1 MRTSGPALE
10 CEGTATTYL
19 PMDFRPKPDGAAAP
33 ADSHVFEAGEANF
46 ETDVL
51 QASLQTPVLVDFW
64 ATWCGPCK
72 TLGPI
77 LEKLAGEYAG
87 AFRLAKIDCDKEQQ
101 LAGMFGVRS
110 IPTVVLIQG
119 GQIVDAFSGALP
131 ESQVREFLK
140 RHRVEPASRIEAPA
154 QDVEDGAVPAETPQA
169 AIARIGQALATDP
182 DNAGLKLDLALAR
195 ARSGDTTNA
204 QATLD
209 TLPIDLAE
217 DDRAKALTALLAMQ
231 QSLAQIPP
239 ATELRARVERDP
251 RDFTALDGL
260 GVRQLLDGDAAEA
273 MQQWLAILAAD
284 RGWNEGLARR
294 RLLDAFRIVHDEA
307 LVSTARR
314 KMSSLLF

>member
-1 MRTSGPALE
+1 MNPN
-10 CEGTATTYL
+10 
-19 PMDFRPKPDGAAAP
+19 PKLDGATAP
-33 ADSHVFEAGEANF
+33 ASSYVFEAGEANF
-46 ETDVL
+46 ETEVL

-110 IPTVVLIQG
+110 IPTVVLIAG

-140 RHRVEPASRIEAPA
+140 RHRIEPASRIETPA
-154 QDVEDGAVPAETPQA
+154 QDVDETAPAETPKA
-169 AIARIGQALATDP
+169 AVARIEKALAASP
-182 DNAGLKLDLALAR
+182 DDAGLKLDLALAK
-195 ARSGDTTNA
+195 ARTGDTTNA

-209 TLPIDLAE
+209 ALPVDMAE
-217 DDRAKALTALLAMQ
+217 DDRAKALAAILAMQ
-231 QSLAQIPP
+231 QSLAAIPP
-239 ATELRARVERDP
+239 AADLLARVERDP
-251 RDFTALDGL
+251 RDFAALDGL
-260 GVRQLLDGDAAEA
+260 GVRKLLGGDAADA
-273 MQQWLAILAAD
+273 MQHWLAILAAD
-284 RGWNEGLARR
+284 RAWNEGLARK
-294 RLLDAFRIVHDEA
+294 RLLDAFRIVPDET
-307 LVSTARR
+307 LVSATRR

>member
-1 MRTSGPALE
+1 MN
-10 CEGTATTYL
+10 
-19 PMDFRPKPDGAAAP
+19 FKPKPDSATAS
-33 ADSHVFEAGEANF
+33 ADSFVFEAGEANF

-131 ESQVREFLK
+131 ESQVREFLT
-140 RHRVEPASRIEAPA
+140 RHRVEPAARIEAPA
-154 QDVEDGAVPAETPQA
+154 QEVDENAPAETPQA
-169 AIARIGQALATDP
+169 AVARLSRALAAAP
-182 DNAGLKLDLALAR
+182 DDAGLKLDLALAK
-195 ARSGDTTNA
+195 ARTGDTANA
-204 QATLD
+204 RAALD
-209 TLPIDLAE
+209 ALPVDLAE
-217 DDRAKALTALLAMQ
+217 DDRTKALTALLAMQ
-231 QSLAQIPP
+231 QSVAAIPP
-239 ATELRARVERDP
+239 AADLLARIERDP
-251 RDFTALDGL
+251 RDFAALDGL
-260 GVRQLLDGDAAEA
+260 GVRQLLGGDTAGA
-273 MQQWLAILAAD
+273 MQHWLAILAAD
-284 RGWNEGLARR
+284 RTWNDGLARK

-307 LVSTARR
+307 LVSATRR

>member
-1 MRTSGPALE
+1 MN
-10 CEGTATTYL
+10 
-19 PMDFRPKPDGAAAP
+19 FKPKPDSATAP
-33 ADSHVFEAGEANF
+33 ADSYIFEAGEANF

-77 LEKLAGEYAG
+77 LEKLAGEYGG
-87 AFRLAKIDCDKEQQ
+87 AFKLAKIDCDKEQQ

-140 RHRVEPASRIEAPA
+140 KHQVEPAARIEAPA
-154 QDVEDGAVPAETPQA
+154 QAVDDNAPAETPQA
-169 AIARIGQALATDP
+169 AAARFEQALAATP
-182 DNAGLKLDLALAR
+182 DDAGLKLDLALAK
-195 ARSGDTTNA
+195 ARTGDTANA
-204 QATLD
+204 QTTLD
-209 TLPIDLAE
+209 ALPVDLAE

-231 QSLAQIPP
+231 QSIAAIPP
-239 ATELRARVERDP
+239 AADLLARVDRDT
-251 RDFTALDGL
+251 RDFAALDGL
-260 GVRQLLDGDAAEA
+260 GVRKLLGGDAEAA
-273 MQQWLAILAAD
+273 MQHWLAILAAD
-284 RGWNEGLARR
+284 RGWNEGLARK
-294 RLLDAFRIVHDEA
+294 RLLDAFRIVHDDA
-307 LVSTARR
+307 LVSATRR

>member
-1 MRTSGPALE
+1 MNPN
-10 CEGTATTYL
+10 
-19 PMDFRPKPDGAAAP
+19 PKLDGAAAP
-33 ADSHVFEAGEANF
+33 ADSYIFEAGEANF

-131 ESQVREFLK
+131 ESQVREFLT
-140 RHRVEPASRIEAPA
+140 RHRVEPAARIEAPA
-154 QDVEDGAVPAETPQA
+154 QAVDENVPTETPQA
-169 AIARIGQALATDP
+169 AVARFEQALAAAP
-182 DNAGLKLDLALAR
+182 DDAGLKLDLALAK
-195 ARSGDTTNA
+195 ARTGDTADA

-209 TLPIDLAE
+209 SLPVDLAE
-217 DDRAKALTALLAMQ
+217 DDRARALSALLAMQ
-231 QSLAQIPP
+231 QSVAAIPP
-239 ATELRARVERDP
+239 AADLLARVERDP
-251 RDFTALDGL
+251 RDFAALDGL
-260 GVRQLLDGDAAEA
+260 GVRKLLGGDAADA
-273 MQQWLAILAAD
+273 MQHWLAILAAD
-284 RGWNEGLARR
+284 RAWNEGLARK

-307 LVSTARR
+307 LVSATRR

>member
-1 MRTSGPALE
+1 MNLKAKPNSATRPG
-10 CEGTATTYL
+10 GTA
-19 PMDFRPKPDGAAAP
+19 
-33 ADSHVFEAGEANF
+33 VFEAGEANF

-77 LEKLAGEYAG
+77 LEKLADEYAG
-87 AFRLAKIDCDKEQQ
+87 AFRLAKVDCDKEQQ

-169 AIARIGQALATDP
+169 AIARTEQTLAADP
-182 DNAGLKLDLALAR
+182 DNASLKLDLALAR
-195 ARSGDTTNA
+195 ARSGDTANA

-209 TLPIDLAE
+209 SLPVDLAE
-217 DDRAKALTALLAMQ
+217 DDRAKALAALLAMQ

-260 GVRQLLDGDAAEA
+260 GVRQLLDGDTAEA

-284 RGWNEGLARR
+284 RGWNEGLARK

-307 LVSTARR
+307 LVSTTRR

>member
-1 MRTSGPALE
+1 MASRPMRTSGPALE
-10 CEGTATTYL
+10 CEAPATTYE
-19 PMDFRPKPDGAAAP
+19 PMNPNPKLDGAAAP
-33 ADSHVFEAGEANF
+33 ADSYIFEAGEANF
-46 ETDVL
+46 EADVL

-195 ARSGDTTNA
+195 ARSGETTNA

-284 RGWNEGLARR
+284 RGWNEEIG
-294 RLLDAFRIVHDEA
+294 
-307 LVSTARR
+307 
-314 KMSSLLF
+314 

>member
-1 MRTSGPALE
+1 MN
-10 CEGTATTYL
+10 
-19 PMDFRPKPDGAAAP
+19 FRPKPDGAAAP
-33 ADSHVFEAGEANF
+33 ADTFVFEAGEANF

-140 RHRVEPASRIEAPA
+140 RHRVEPASRVEAPA
-154 QDVEDGAVPAETPQA
+154 QDVDDDDAPAETPKA
-169 AIARIGQALATDP
+169 AVARIEKALAANP
-182 DNAGLKLDLALAR
+182 DDAALKLDLALAR
-195 ARSGDTTNA
+195 ARGGDTSNA

-209 TLPIDLAE
+209 ALPVGLAE
-217 DDRAKALTALLAMQ
+217 DDRAKALAAILAMQ
-231 QSLAQIPP
+231 QSLAAIPP
-239 ATELRARVERDP
+239 ATELLARVERDP
-251 RDFTALDGL
+251 RDFAALDGL
-260 GVRQLLDGDAAEA
+260 GVRLLLGGDAADA
-273 MQQWLAILAAD
+273 MQHWLAILAAD
-284 RGWNEGLARR
+284 RGWNDGLARR
-294 RLLDAFRIVHDEA
+294 RLVDAFRIVHDDA
-307 LVSTARR
+307 LVSATRR
-314 KMSSLLF
+314 RMSSLLF

>member
-1 MRTSGPALE
+1 MNPN
-10 CEGTATTYL
+10 
-19 PMDFRPKPDGAAAP
+19 PKLDGAAAP
-33 ADSHVFEAGEANF
+33 AGSYIFEAGEANF
-46 ETDVL
+46 ETEVL

-110 IPTVVLIQG
+110 IPTVVLIAG

-140 RHRVEPASRIEAPA
+140 RHRIEPASRIETPA
-154 QDVEDGAVPAETPQA
+154 QDVDEAAPAETPKA
-169 AIARIGQALATDP
+169 AVARIEKTLAAAP
-182 DNAGLKLDLALAR
+182 DDAGLKLDLALAKAR
-195 ARSGDTTNA
+195 AGDTANA

-209 TLPIDLAE
+209 ALPVDLAE
-217 DDRAKALTALLAMQ
+217 DDRAKALAAILAMQ
-231 QSLAQIPP
+231 QSLAAIPP
-239 ATELRARVERDP
+239 SADLLARVERDP
-251 RDFTALDGL
+251 RDFAALDGL
-260 GVRQLLDGDAAEA
+260 GVRKLLGGDAADA
-273 MQQWLAILAAD
+273 MQHWLAILAAD
-284 RGWNEGLARR
+284 RAWNEGLARK
-294 RLLDAFRIVHDEA
+294 RLLDAFRIVPDET
-307 LVSTARR
+307 LVSATRR

>member
-1 MRTSGPALE
+1 MN
-10 CEGTATTYL
+10 
-19 PMDFRPKPDGAAAP
+19 FRPKPDGAAAP

-87 AFRLAKIDCDKEQQ
+87 AFRLAKVDCDKEQQ

-169 AIARIGQALATDP
+169 AIARTEQALATDP

-217 DDRAKALTALLAMQ
+217 DDRAKALAALLAMQ

-251 RDFTALDGL
+251 HDFTALDGL

-284 RGWNEGLARR
+284 RGWNEGLARK

-307 LVSTARR
+307 LVSTTRR

>member
-1 MRTSGPALE
+1 MNSN
-10 CEGTATTYL
+10 
-19 PMDFRPKPDGAAAP
+19 PKLDSAAAP
-33 ADSHVFEAGEANF
+33 ADSYIFEAGEANF

-140 RHRVEPASRIEAPA
+140 KHQVEPAARIEAPA
-154 QDVEDGAVPAETPQA
+154 QVVADNAPVETPQA
-169 AIARIGQALATDP
+169 ALARFEQALAAAP
-182 DNAGLKLDLALAR
+182 DDAGLKLDLALAK
-195 ARSGDTTNA
+195 ARTGDTANA

-209 TLPIDLAE
+209 ALPVDLAE
-217 DDRAKALTALLAMQ
+217 DDRAKALAALLAMQ
-231 QSLAQIPP
+231 QSIAAIPP
-239 ATELRARVERDP
+239 AADLLARIERDP
-251 RDFTALDGL
+251 RDFEALDGL
-260 GVRQLLDGDAAEA
+260 GVRKLLGGDAADA
-273 MQQWLAILAAD
+273 MQHWLTILGAD
-284 RGWNEGLARR
+284 RAWNEGLARK
-294 RLLDAFRIVHDEA
+294 RLLDAFRIVHDDA
-307 LVSTARR
+307 LVSATRR

>member
-1 MRTSGPALE
+1 MNPN
-10 CEGTATTYL
+10 
-19 PMDFRPKPDGAAAP
+19 PKLDGAAAST
-33 ADSHVFEAGEANF
+33 DSYIFEAGEANF

-131 ESQVREFLK
+131 ESQVREFLT
-140 RHRVEPASRIEAPA
+140 RHRVEPAARIEAPA
-154 QDVEDGAVPAETPQA
+154 QAVDENVPAETPQA
-169 AIARIGQALATDP
+169 AVARFEQALAAAP
-182 DNAGLKLDLALAR
+182 DDAGLKLDLALAK
-195 ARSGDTTNA
+195 ARTGDAANA

-209 TLPIDLAE
+209 SLPVDLAE
-217 DDRAKALTALLAMQ
+217 DDRAKALSALLAMQ
-231 QSLAQIPP
+231 QSVAAIPP
-239 ATELRARVERDP
+239 TADLLARVERDP
-251 RDFTALDGL
+251 RDFAALDGL
-260 GVRQLLDGDAAEA
+260 GVRKLLGGDAADA
-273 MQQWLAILAAD
+273 MQHWLVILAAD
-284 RGWNEGLARR
+284 RGWNEGLARK
-294 RLLDAFRIVHDEA
+294 RLLDAFRIVHDDA
-307 LVSTARR
+307 LVSATRR

>member
-1 MRTSGPALE
+1 MASRPMRTSGPTLE
-10 CEGTATTYL
+10 CERTATTYL
-19 PMDFRPKPDGAAAP
+19 PMNFRPKPDGAAAP

-64 ATWCGPCK
+64 ATLCGPCK

-77 LEKLAGEYAG
+77 LEKLAGEYA
-87 AFRLAKIDCDKEQQ
+87 
-101 LAGMFGVRS
+101 
-110 IPTVVLIQG
+110 
-119 GQIVDAFSGALP
+119 
-131 ESQVREFLK
+131 
-140 RHRVEPASRIEAPA
+140 
-154 QDVEDGAVPAETPQA
+154 AVPAETPQA
-169 AIARIGQALATDP
+169 AIARTGQALATDP

-204 QATLD
+204 QATLN

-251 RDFTALDGL
+251 RDFTAL
-260 GVRQLLDGDAAEA
+260 
-273 MQQWLAILAAD
+273 
-284 RGWNEGLARR
+284 
-294 RLLDAFRIVHDEA
+294 
-307 LVSTARR
+307 
-314 KMSSLLF
+314 

>member
-1 MRTSGPALE
+1 MN
-10 CEGTATTYL
+10 
-19 PMDFRPKPDGAAAP
+19 FKPKPDSATTP
-33 ADSHVFEAGEANF
+33 ADSFVFEAGEANF

-131 ESQVREFLK
+131 ESQVREFLT
-140 RHRVEPASRIEAPA
+140 RHRVEPSARIEAPA
-154 QDVEDGAVPAETPQA
+154 QDVDENAPAETPQA
-169 AIARIGQALATDP
+169 TIARLSQALTAAP
-182 DNAGLKLDLALAR
+182 DDAGLKLDLALAKAR
-195 ARSGDTTNA
+195 AGDTANA
-204 QATLD
+204 QAALD
-209 TLPIDLAE
+209 ALPVDLAE
-217 DDRAKALTALLAMQ
+217 DDRAKALAALLAMQ
-231 QSLAQIPP
+231 QSVAAIPP
-239 ATELRARVERDP
+239 AADLLARVERNP
-251 RDFTALDGL
+251 RDFAALDGL
-260 GVRQLLDGDAAEA
+260 GVRQLLGGDAANA
-273 MQQWLAILAAD
+273 MRHWLVILAAD
-284 RGWNEGLARR
+284 RTWNDGLARR

-307 LVSTARR
+307 LVSATRR

>member
-1 MRTSGPALE
+1 MNSN
-10 CEGTATTYL
+10 
-19 PMDFRPKPDGAAAP
+19 PKPDGAAAP
-33 ADSHVFEAGEANF
+33 ASSYVFEAGEANF
-46 ETDVL
+46 ETEVL

-77 LEKLAGEYAG
+77 LEKLADEYAG

-140 RHRVEPASRIEAPA
+140 RHKVEPAARIEAPA
-154 QDVEDGAVPAETPQA
+154 QDVDDDAPAETPQA
-169 AIARIGQALATDP
+169 AAARFEQALAAAP
-182 DNAGLKLDLALAR
+182 DDAGLKLDLALAK
-195 ARSGDTTNA
+195 ARTGDTANA

-209 TLPIDLAE
+209 ALPVDLAE
-217 DDRAKALTALLAMQ
+217 DDRAKALSALLAMQ

-239 ATELRARVERDP
+239 AADLLARVERDP
-251 RDFTALDGL
+251 RDFAALDGL
-260 GVRQLLDGDAAEA
+260 GVRKLLGGDAEDA
-273 MQQWLAILAAD
+273 MQHWLAILAAD
-284 RGWNEGLARR
+284 RGWNEGLARK
-294 RLLDAFRIVHDEA
+294 RLLDAFRIVHDDA
-307 LVSTARR
+307 LVSATRR